1 MVSVSLSNFS
11 FCLCIVFLILFTE
24 LLEEDY
30 SQLFFRQF
38 IDPHFLGQLLS
49 YWSFISLP

>member
-38 IDPHFLGQLLS
+38 IDPHFFGPVIELLEF
-49 YWSFISLP
+49 Y